1 MLSQAKSSWTWPATK
16 PIMHDSISICH
27 FNLHPIA
34 GAAIK
39 QPGATAQN
47 G

>member
-1 MLSQAKSSWTWPATK
+1 MLSQAKSSLGLRQK